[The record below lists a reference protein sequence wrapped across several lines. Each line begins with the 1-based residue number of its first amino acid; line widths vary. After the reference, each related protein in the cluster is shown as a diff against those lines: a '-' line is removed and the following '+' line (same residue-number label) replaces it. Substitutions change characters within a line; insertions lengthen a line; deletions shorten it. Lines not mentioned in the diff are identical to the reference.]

1 MNEENGIEYLKLLH
15 NIFSELNITFW
26 LIYGTCLGVYRDG
39 ALIPWDTDI
48 DIGIW
53 PQDNYELLV
62 ESLEKNFIKPECLF
76 MDVKGVSTLW
86 IIKVGDY
93 HRTNNSIDPYL
104 DITPFYEG
112 NGSYWFLRGIKD
124 GNVVGLRY
132 PKIFFDSF
140 EQIEFKGLTFNVPA
154 NTNEYLAYL
163 YNDWRRSQKIE
174 EYMLPNRVE
183 AIVRLFEVYC
193 EA

>member
-1 MNEENGIEYLKLLH
+1 
-15 NIFSELNITFW
+15 
-26 LIYGTCLGVYRDG
+26 LIS
-39 ALIPWDTDI
+39 WDEDI

-53 PQDNYELLV
+53 PQDDYEPLLKKIN
-62 ESLEKNFIKPECLF
+62 ENFTKPECF
-76 MDVKGVSTLW
+76 PMDIKNVSTLY
-86 IIKVGDY
+86 IIKTGDY
-93 HRTNNSIDPYL
+93 HITSNSIDPYL
-104 DITPFYEG
+104 DIIPFYEG

>member
-1 MNEENGIEYLKLLH
+1 M
-15 NIFSELNITFW
+15 
-26 LIYGTCLGVYRDG
+26 
-39 ALIPWDTDI
+39 DI
-48 DIGIW
+48 K
-53 PQDNYELLV
+53 
-62 ESLEKNFIKPECLF
+62 S
-76 MDVKGVSTLW
+76 VSTLY
-86 IIKVGDY
+86 IIKTGDY
-93 HRTNNSIDPYL
+93 HITSNSIDPYL
-104 DITPFYEG
+104 DIIPFYEG